1 MWEWVSNV
9 ASTAWSWATE
19 HAGDIY
25 TASKTFVED
34 RISNAEKEALKN
46 SLQAQQSKPPSGLV
60 GRYGTGS
67 SRSNAGVSSY
77 ADIKEA
83 SGTKYAQFLYYT
95 RSYLQT
101 KAKYENAVPNITY
114 KKSGLGA
121 KS

>member
-1 MWEWVSNV
+1 MFEWVSGV
-9 ASTAWSWATE
+9 ASTGWNWAKE
-19 HAGDIY
+19 NSSIVNAVSG
-25 TASKTFVED
+25 FVGETLD
-34 RISNAEKEALKN
+34 RIDTDDKAALMKSSQMGKVDN
-46 SLQAQQSKPPSGLV
+46 PSLSQYRTSV
-60 GRYGTGS
+60 

-101 KAKYENAVPNITY
+101 KAKYEGSVPRVSY
-114 KKSGLGA
+114 KKSGLGS

>member
-1 MWEWVSNV
+1 MWDWVSNV
-9 ASTAWSWATE
+9 ASTAWSWATDN
-19 HAGDIY
+19 ASDIY
-25 TASKTFVED
+25 TASKTFVEG
-34 RISNAEKEALKN
+34 RIDDPEKEALKN

-67 SRSNAGVSSY
+67 SRSNAGVSSFS
-77 ADIKEA
+77 DIKEA

-95 RSYLQT
+95 SSYLKT
-101 KAKYENAVPNITY
+101 KARYENAVPNVTY

>member
-1 MWEWVSNV
+1 MWDWVSNV
-9 ASTAWSWATE
+9 ASTAWSWATDN
-19 HAGDIY
+19 ASDIY
-25 TASKTFVED
+25 TASKTFVEG
-34 RISNAEKEALKN
+34 RIDDAEKEALKN

-101 KAKYENAVPNITY
+101 KAKYEGSVPRVSY
-114 KKSGLGA
+114 KKSGLGS

>member
-34 RISNAEKEALKN
+34 RISNAEKAALMQSQAPKGQDSP
-46 SLQAQQSKPPSGLV
+46 SLSQYRTSV
-60 GRYGTGS
+60 